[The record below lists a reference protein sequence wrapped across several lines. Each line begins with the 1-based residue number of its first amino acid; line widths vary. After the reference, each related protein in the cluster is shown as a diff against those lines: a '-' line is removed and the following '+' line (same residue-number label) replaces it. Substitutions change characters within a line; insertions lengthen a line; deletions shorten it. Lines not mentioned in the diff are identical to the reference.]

1 MSERKT
7 VAELS
12 PFDCSKCNLLA
23 YNMGLLENQLAAS
36 EQEVK
41 RLNNEQVRDAIGH
54 RMFREEAKKESH
66 QLADAQAEVERLKL
80 NAAKDDKQPTQEL
93 SPEMITTIN
102 KAITFWRVGRDY
114 GMLDAKEIEIL
125 EELESVLAPVLKGTD
140 DGMS

>member
-1 MSERKT
+1 MIMTEENK
-7 VAELS
+7 VYL
-12 PFDCSKCNLLA
+12 DNKCVSDEPGLA
-23 YNMGLLENQLAAS
+23 YEINQLID
-36 EQEVK
+36 
-41 RLNNEQVRDAIGH
+41 DA
-54 RMFREEAKKESH
+54 K

-125 EELESVLAPVLKGTD
+125 EELESVFAPVLKKTETE
-140 DGMS
+140 